1 MATLTQGAGVRTPL
15 SGSELIYRMA
25 CYGHSECE
33 HTTCSPSLLKKKKKK
48 GKRPFKAVVLGRE
61 IVYDCYWFWDNCVS
75 SQAGICNKIFLFGR
89 CFHVTGKCL
98 FILSEVGKQ
107 GDIFSYK
114 KPSSAAVQQQ
124 LGNFFQYKQTKKT
137 KHLHLSSFYFTWS

>member
-61 IVYDCYWFWDNCVS
+61 IVYDCY
-75 SQAGICNKIFLFGR
+75 
-89 CFHVTGKCL
+89 
-98 FILSEVGKQ
+98 
-107 GDIFSYK
+107 
-114 KPSSAAVQQQ
+114 
-124 LGNFFQYKQTKKT
+124 
-137 KHLHLSSFYFTWS
+137 